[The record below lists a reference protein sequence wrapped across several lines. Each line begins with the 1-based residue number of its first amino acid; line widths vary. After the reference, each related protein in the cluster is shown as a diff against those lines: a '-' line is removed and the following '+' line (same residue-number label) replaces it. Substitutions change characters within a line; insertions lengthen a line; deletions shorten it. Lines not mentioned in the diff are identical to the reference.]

1 MENKIVCQFFI
12 LKQVSKTTHKL
23 TIMTR
28 KHTHAPI
35 FTRSDAT
42 MWTFTNYTYQQGILA
57 KNINSTEVINNCSL
71 NKLYLS
77 PSKYTRMF
85 CGVGEN
91 WAFML
96 FFVAFYVTHKLH
108 KCFTSSFFYVVFSS
122 SLSTD
127 NVLFTNNEICTKWY
141 FRDDIETS
149 LFCLF
154 IWYFKDSVLNGLP
167 NN

>member
-1 MENKIVCQFFI
+1 
-12 LKQVSKTTHKL
+12 
-23 TIMTR
+23 
-28 KHTHAPI
+28 
-35 FTRSDAT
+35 

-108 KCFTSSFFYVVFSS
+108 KCFTSSFFMLFFLLLCLLITYYLRIMRFAQNGTSGTTLKQVFFVCLYDTSRIVFWTVYQTTSS
-122 SLSTD
+122 FNSM
-127 NVLFTNNEICTKWY
+127 IC
-141 FRDDIETS
+141 
-149 LFCLF
+149 
-154 IWYFKDSVLNGLP
+154 YFKTSITETYLNNRHGKGRSRLP
-167 NN
+167 K